1 MLNFRYHALS
11 LVAVFLALVVGL
23 LLGVAIGDK
32 GLVSSAEQ
40 DVRASLREDVRR
52 AQDERD
58 AAREELSERARF
70 EQAAYP
76 ALVAGRL
83 EGRRIALIELGGG
96 SDRMWDLTRDALQ
109 GSGAKL
115 VSVSVIRRPLDL
127 GALAAEAK
135 GTRYEQLSESDDLL
149 HAFGT
154 RIGIQFTR
162 GGDLLDGVRRELLV
176 QGSGA
181 LDGADGVVL
190 VHSAVEDDGEDSDD
204 AELIDTFEDGLVTG
218 LRADDIPVVGIETTD
233 ADPSQ
238 IGWFKDHE
246 LSSVD
251 DLDDP
256 IGRAA
261 LVFALA
267 GQRGSFGVKSSADGG
282 RLPPILQ

>member
-32 GLVSSAEQ
+32 GLVSSAEK
-40 DVRASLREDVRR
+40 DVRASLRHDVRN

-58 AAREELSERARF
+58 AALETVRERDRF
-70 EQAAYP
+70 EQEAYP
-76 ALVAGRL
+76 ALVAGRITGMRL
-83 EGRRIALIELGGG
+83 ALIELGGG

-115 VSVSVIRRPLDL
+115 VSVSVIGEPLDL
-127 GALAAEAK
+127 AVLGAAAKDTRYSALAEDPGALLHPFA
-135 GTRYEQLSESDDLL
+135 TRL
-149 HAFGT
+149 
-154 RIGIQFTR
+154 GIQFTT
-162 GGDLLDGVRRELLV
+162 GGKLLDAVRRDLLV
-176 QGSGA
+176 QGSGT
-181 LDGADGVVL
+181 LEGADGVVL
-190 VHSAVEDDGEDSDD
+190 VRSGDDVADNDVKV
-204 AELIDTFEDGLVTG
+204 LDTFEDGLVNG
-218 LRADDIPVVGIETTD
+218 LRAHDIPVVGVETTD

-238 IGWFKDHE
+238 IGWFKAHE

-267 GQRGSFGVKSSADGG
+267 GQRGSFGVKSTADGG
-282 RLPPILQ
+282 RLPPIL